1 MKQFNYFIAFLLL
14 TLFSTNVF
22 AQEEQPDTL
31 LLQEVIVSGYFEGLS
46 KALDQKK
53 NNVNITN
60 VVTADQAGK
69 FPMIMLGMLLKG
81 FLELVY
87 KTT

>member
-31 LLQEVIVSGYFEGLS
+31 MLQEVIVSGYFEGLS

-60 VVTADQAGK
+60 VVTADQAGH
-69 FPMIMLGMLLKG
+69 PNTRRWSMYG
-81 FLELVY
+81 
-87 KTT
+87 TSPQCNS